1 MSGGAE
7 TPAYVGKITIGRNAI
22 DVAALEREVSD
33 PAAGAIVSFTGTTRR
48 DNAGRVV
55 IRLEYEAYEP
65 MALSEMRKLAVEAGA
80 RWKITRIAIAHRV
93 GVVEIGETSVAIAVS
108 APHRAEAFEA
118 CRFAID
124 RLKEI
129 VPIWKKE
136 HFEGGEVWIGCQ
148 TSHPTCSHEMVAL
161 STNPLLTERTVTS
174 YKHRMALG
182 ETSVVKII
190 LAEPRGFCAGVD
202 RAVEAVRSALRSYG
216 RPLYVRHQIVHN
228 RFVLEALER
237 EGAIFVESL
246 DEVPTGQRVIFSAHG
261 VAPSEWDRAKDREL
275 RVIDAT
281 CPLVTKVH
289 LEVKKFDDEGRTV
302 ILIGH
307 AATRK

>member
-1 MSGGAE
+1 MNKFTIKLFATLRERAHAAELTREFPDGTTVADMWRQMVIEFPELGGHRDSVGFAVNQEYVEAGFKPRMGDEIAFIPPVSGGADSGGGDM
-7 TPAYVGKITIGRNAI
+7 PAYVGKITIGRNAI
-22 DVAALEREVSD
+22 DVAALEREVAD

-148 TSHPTCSHEMVAL
+148 TSHPPV
-161 STNPLLTERTVTS
+161 
-174 YKHRMALG
+174 
-182 ETSVVKII
+182 
-190 LAEPRGFCAGVD
+190 
-202 RAVEAVRSALRSYG
+202 
-216 RPLYVRHQIVHN
+216 Q
-228 RFVLEALER
+228 
-237 EGAIFVESL
+237 
-246 DEVPTGQRVIFSAHG
+246 Q
-261 VAPSEWDRAKDREL
+261 
-275 RVIDAT
+275 
-281 CPLVTKVH
+281 
-289 LEVKKFDDEGRTV
+289 
-302 ILIGH
+302 
-307 AATRK
+307 